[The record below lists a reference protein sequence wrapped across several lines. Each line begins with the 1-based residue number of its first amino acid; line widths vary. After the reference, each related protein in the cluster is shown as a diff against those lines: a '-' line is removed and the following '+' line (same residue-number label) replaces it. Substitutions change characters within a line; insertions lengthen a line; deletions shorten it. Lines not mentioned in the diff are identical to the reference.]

1 MPPALPPLPLPF
13 PPVPPTAIRKI
24 LLTAVDL
31 MPPPAAADDDSCRS
45 SLTSAL
51 GLFVP
56 PGVSGRV
63 WECSTSALATNWT
76 EAGGD
81 RAAAD
86 DLLLLRLREDL
97 DDEDRLLL
105 LLLLERRR
113 RFGCCC
119 CCGKRSEFLG
129 L

>member
-1 MPPALPPLPLPF
+1 MPLPF

-31 MPPPAAADDDSCRS
+31 MPPPAAADVDSCRS

-56 PGVSGRV
+56 PGVSGRG
-63 WECSTSALATNWT
+63 CSTSALAANWT
-76 EAGGD
+76 EDREDGGGD
-81 RAAAD
+81 RAEGAAD

-129 L
+129 LS